1 VRAFLFKFSGLFFTF
16 LFIVSII
23 IFAVDPL
30 PAKAQTSSVPPEITA
45 GADKD
50 KVTIAD
56 TINYTVTVKASSDT
70 EIIQEPGQD
79 KIGVFF
85 VRDLKHKQTKD
96 KQNNQ
101 IFTFSYQLAAFEVG
115 KLAIPGYKIQ
125 YKQKSET
132 EYKTILS
139 PPLEITVESVV
150 GEDKDIQ
157 IKPLKPKIGVWQSF
171 WLRLLLG
178 LIGAALIILLFI
190 VLRKRKKEKSQ
201 IPVFIPAHI
210 IAYRELEQLRNL
222 NLLEKG
228 QIEKYFEMLS
238 GCLRRYLENRFNLRA
253 PLMSTEE
260 FLIKA
265 KSSSSLN
272 TEQKKS
278 LKGFLQLSDL
288 VKFARY
294 GSSVPEAEG
303 SYEAAKN
310 FIDQTKQEDITET
323 STDYN
328 HKDKKV

>member
-1 VRAFLFKFSGLFFTF
+1 MRAFLLKFSGLFFAT
-16 LFIVSII
+16 LFIVSITVI
-23 IFAVDPL
+23 PIGSL
-30 PAKAQTSSVPPEITA
+30 QAKEQSSSLPPEITA
-45 GADKD
+45 GVDKD
-50 KVTIAD
+50 RVTIAD
-56 TINYTVTVKASSDT
+56 TINYMVTIKAAVDT
-70 EIIQEPGQD
+70 EIIQEPSQD
-79 KIGVFF
+79 KIGNFL
-85 VRDLKHKQTKD
+85 VRDLKRNQSKD
-96 KQNNQ
+96 EQNNQ
-101 IFTFSYQLAAFEVG
+101 IFTLSYQLAAFEVG

-132 EYKTILS
+132 EYKTVLS
-139 PPLEITVESVV
+139 PPLEVTVESVV
-150 GEDKDIQ
+150 GEVKDAQ
-157 IKPLKPKIGVWQSF
+157 IKPLKPKIGIWQSF
-171 WLRLLLG
+171 WLWLFLG
-178 LIGAALIILLFI
+178 LILVALIILLFI
-190 VLRKRKKEKSQ
+190 ILRKKKKEKSQ

-265 KSSSSLN
+265 KSSSALN

-278 LKGFLQLSDL
+278 LKDFLQLSDL

-294 GSSVPEAEG
+294 GSSVSEAEG

-310 FIDQTKQEDITET
+310 FIDQTKQKEITEV
-323 STDYN
+323 STGR
-328 HKDKKV
+328 KP